1 MPRYNK
7 SKEEREKEAKK
18 RKILSQLL
26 ELSDKPLTSIENIS
40 DYLQGIFK
48 NTIET
53 AIKAEA
59 DAFMG
64 YDKNSS
70 KQREENNISNYRNK
84 LYQ

>member
-40 DYLQGIFK
+40 DYLQVYWPSKSGVKF
-48 NTIET
+48 NTIV
-53 AIKAEA
+53 IP
-59 DAFMG
+59 
-64 YDKNSS
+64 
-70 KQREENNISNYRNK
+70 
-84 LYQ
+84 